1 VPWHFAVD
9 AGSNGSTSMCWSW
22 KRLGFVALDLPS
34 AHAESAV
41 SSECREEQS
50 QIMWQPRKWVS
61 GLVPLAILIG
71 IAGFWQQGRVEQ
83 DLLARAGAG
92 IAAGETAW
100 AKLELAGRDAR
111 LTGEASS
118 PESRQAARTAIE
130 STFGVR
136 QVQDATT
143 LLPEAKP
150 FVFTVLRD
158 GSKVTLTG
166 SVPPGAAKTTLLDS
180 ARQVFTGVTLVDE
193 LKPARGAPQ
202 GFVPLASFGLGELA
216 KLSEGTLTLSDQAL
230 SLSGRAKD
238 FNALTEIRTRL
249 AALPAGARLAK
260 GLAPGDI
267 LPPVVRPFTF
277 SVERTSAGIVMTGH
291 AASEAGLAKL
301 ISDARALGLPVRET
315 LRVADGAPQGD
326 WTAAAALLVREMAK
340 LETGRATM
348 TDEKVSLQGKAR
360 DLFTEDDIRTDL
372 RTLPNGFVAT
382 QVQVES
388 RVVRPY
394 LFSASRRERGILLSG
409 YVPDARTRNDVLELA
424 ARYFEG
430 EPVED
435 RLNEGLGAP
444 AEFLGAIRAGLQG
457 LARLAPGAEFAL
469 SANALSL
476 KGQALFEFARGEIAA
491 EWARLVPAGFEA
503 KPELGVLP
511 PLPPITLSPECQL
524 LYNQEL
530 ARGTVRFR
538 SGSAELSDE
547 SRAIMDRL
555 TLVTLRC
562 VNARIEVGGHT
573 DTDGNFQS
581 NADLSRRRSETVA
594 AYMVRA
600 GVPVERLEPVGYGQ
614 TVPVA
619 PNDTPENKAK
629 NRRIEFIVK

>member
-1 VPWHFAVD
+1 MP
-9 AGSNGSTSMCWSW
+9 
-22 KRLGFVALDLPS
+22 
-34 AHAESAV
+34 
-41 SSECREEQS
+41 
-50 QIMWQPRKWVS
+50 
-61 GLVPLAILIG
+61 VPLAFQFG
-71 IAGFWQQGRVEQ
+71 KHF
-83 DLLARAGAG
+83 
-92 IAAGETAW
+92 AW
-100 AKLELAGRDAR
+100 RM
-111 LTGEASS
+111 
-118 PESRQAARTAIE
+118 
-130 STFGVR
+130 
-136 QVQDATT
+136 
-143 LLPEAKP
+143 
-150 FVFTVLRD
+150 
-158 GSKVTLTG
+158 
-166 SVPPGAAKTTLLDS
+166 GAA
-180 ARQVFTGVTLVDE
+180 
-193 LKPARGAPQ
+193 
-202 GFVPLASFGLGELA
+202 
-216 KLSEGTLTLSDQAL
+216 
-230 SLSGRAKD
+230 
-238 FNALTEIRTRL
+238 
-249 AALPAGARLAK
+249 
-260 GLAPGDI
+260 
-267 LPPVVRPFTF
+267 
-277 SVERTSAGIVMTGH
+277 
-291 AASEAGLAKL
+291 
-301 ISDARALGLPVRET
+301 
-315 LRVADGAPQGD
+315 GD

-388 RVVRPY
+388 RVVRPISSPPAGVSGAFCSRVMCRMPVPAMTCWS
-394 LFSASRRERGILLSG
+394 LPRAISKASGGRSAERGVG
-409 YVPDARTRNDVLELA
+409 V
-424 ARYFEG
+424 
-430 EPVED
+430 
-435 RLNEGLGAP
+435 AP

-547 SRAIMDRL
+547 SRAIVDRL